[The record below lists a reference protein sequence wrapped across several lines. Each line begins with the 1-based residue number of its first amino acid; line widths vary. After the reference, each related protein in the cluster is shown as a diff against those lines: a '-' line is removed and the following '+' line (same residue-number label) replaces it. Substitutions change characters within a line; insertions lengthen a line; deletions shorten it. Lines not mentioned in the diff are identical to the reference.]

1 VVPKTMAAVVQSAVV
16 HVVPLRATTLNA
28 ASRWWHA
35 SLARFAVRS
44 LTAAVVGSP
53 VVLLAVRANNAR
65 TTYVSQHRRRRRRS
79 HHQAKPKARARNS
92 IIKRMC
98 V

>member
-1 VVPKTMAAVVQSAVV
+1 VIPKTMAAVVQSAVV
-16 HVVPLRATTLNA
+16 HVVLLRATTLNA

-44 LTAAVVGSP
+44 LTAAVVWSR

-65 TTYVSQHRRRRRRS
+65 TTYVSQHRRRRS